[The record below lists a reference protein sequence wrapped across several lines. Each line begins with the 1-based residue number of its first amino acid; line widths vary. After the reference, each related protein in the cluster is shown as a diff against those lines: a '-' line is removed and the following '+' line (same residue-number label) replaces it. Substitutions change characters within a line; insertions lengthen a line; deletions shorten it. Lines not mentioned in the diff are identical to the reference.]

1 MTKGQILA
9 EIWSNL
15 EYNFDQDSE
24 NYEFTPLT
32 SVRYRDIE
40 SIDKAHLVD
49 DASGRVYR
57 IVLEEVHRSVLSLE
71 EKKTARECGIKLF
84 NTCVEGVK

>member
-9 EIWSNL
+9 EIWSDL

-32 SVRYRDIE
+32 RVRYRDIG
-40 SIDKAHLVD
+40 SIDRAHLVD

-57 IVLEEVHRSVLSLE
+57 VTLEEVHKSVLSLE
-71 EKKTARECGIKLF
+71 EKQNARECGITLK
-84 NTCVEGVK
+84 

>member
-1 MTKGQILA
+1 MTKGEILA

-15 EYNFDQDSE
+15 EYDFDQDSE

-32 SVRYRDIE
+32 SVRYKDIE

-49 DASGRVYR
+49 DATKKVYR
-57 IVLEEVHRSVLSLE
+57 MVLEEVPVSDLTAK
-71 EKKTARECGIKLF
+71 EKQNALECGISL
-84 NTCVEGVK
+84 